1 MRSKYSVN
9 HSERVANA
17 EKTIVLNGTTLEL
30 NRATTSP
37 FFHAKLSDDDFSAF
51 WSRLSNEPV
60 PAKSGEVGD
69 FRAVRFDHLDEP
81 YVSVTIP
88 AEKALD
94 LVASGAA
101 TEGLALQPAIAG

>member
-1 MRSKYSVN
+1 MRSKYSVS

-17 EKTIVLNGTTLEL
+17 EKTIEVNGVSLEL
-30 NRATTSP
+30 NRSTPSA
-37 FFHAKLSDDDFSAF
+37 FYHARLSDDDFAAF

-60 PAKSGEVGD
+60 PALSGDVGG
-69 FRAVRFDHLDEP
+69 FHSVRFDHLAEP

-101 TEGLALQPAIAG
+101 SEGLALQPAIAG

>member
-17 EKTIVLNGTTLEL
+17 EKTIEVNGATLEL
-30 NRATTSP
+30 NRASVSA
-37 FFHAKLSDDDFSAF
+37 FYHARLSDDDFAAF

-60 PAKSGEVGD
+60 PELSGDAGG
-69 FRAVRFDHLDEP
+69 FHSVRFTHTGEP

-94 LVASGAA
+94 LVANGDAV
-101 TEGLALQPAIAG
+101 EGIKLQPAIAG